1 MSKSKNAEKGRV
13 TTGVLAA
20 LAVCAILCGAY
31 ALLVK
36 NEKLPESSADIII
49 SASIAISAA
58 LGGLIA
64 TVGRN
69 RGGGVGLIIG
79 CIFAAIL
86 CAVPLAAYSDNVNW
100 LKILRIFL
108 ISAAGGFLGGAL
120 NLCKSN
126 KSFHKGRK

>member
-20 LAVCAILCGAY
+20 LAVCAIMCGAY

-49 SASIAISAA
+49 SSSIAISAA

-64 TVGRN
+64 TLGRS